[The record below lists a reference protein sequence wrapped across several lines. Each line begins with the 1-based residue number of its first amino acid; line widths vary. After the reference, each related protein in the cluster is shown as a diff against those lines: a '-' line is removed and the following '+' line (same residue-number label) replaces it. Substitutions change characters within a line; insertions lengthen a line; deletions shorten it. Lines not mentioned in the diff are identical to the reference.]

1 MKITGKIIQEGHAVD
16 TVTVSIDD
24 DSLTF
29 REQLEAGLINVCREL
44 KLTVPVWMK
53 KNTSQLAAI
62 AKVTFDRD
70 QFVDEKQ
77 LRFDKVEI
85 SVDR

>member
-1 MKITGKIIQEGHAVD
+1 MKITGKIIQGDHIAD
-16 TVTVSIDD
+16 AVTVEVNDD
-24 DSLTF
+24 ALTF
-29 REQLEAGLINVCREL
+29 REQLEIGLINACREL
-44 KLTVPVWMK
+44 KLSVPVWMK
-53 KNTSQLAAI
+53 KNTTQLAAI

-77 LRFDKVEI
+77 LRFDKLEI